1 MDCMVEHIAFD
12 HPDDM
17 QRFVHIFSFNCVAA
31 SHWSTTGIGLGYSKP
46 YVPLDEHL
54 WITVAFFGI
63 HWIERRDLQKRTLIM
78 GMMCFDV
85 NSMYLHSTQFVI
97 IFY

>member
-1 MDCMVEHIAFD
+1 MKRLRSFVRKIISYDDNMDCMVEHIAFD

-17 QRFVHIFSFNCVAA
+17 QRFLHTFSFNCVAA
-31 SHWSTTGIGLGYSKP
+31 SHWSTTGIGLGYSQP

-63 HWIERRDLQKRTLIM
+63 TWNGRCAMQKRTLCL
-78 GMMCFDV
+78 G
-85 NSMYLHSTQFVI
+85 LR
-97 IFY
+97 